1 MIQGHLATLDKNHN
15 GQLFDI
21 YKAAEGKT
29 NLEKLAA
36 MGQAP
41 LGWRSSGV
49 ARGCHCLGEY
59 AALGSG
65 SLYSH
70 GGVRTYGVHRDEA
83 VLRLHN

>member
-1 MIQGHLATLDKNHN
+1 MIHGHLATLDKNHN

-41 LGWRSSGV
+41 LG
-49 ARGCHCLGEY
+49 
-59 AALGSG
+59 
-65 SLYSH
+65 
-70 GGVRTYGVHRDEA
+70 
-83 VLRLHN
+83 